1 MLFACAWV
9 QAGYGL
15 PAGFDSTDARPPT
28 QVEREYQLQR
38 GPGHGRGLMSAAAVD
53 PRARAGLST
62 SSAFTAA
69 GADGIESGCDYDS
82 GSDDEAGAAPT
93 APAPLASPSE
103 LTTSRLAAE
112 GMPTLDVRQAGELA
126 SLMLFICVVG
136 QPLIFAHVNGFS
148 IIGFEAPSR

>member
-1 MLFACAWV
+1 VLFACAWV

-62 SSAFTAA
+62 SAAFTAA
-69 GADGIESGCDYDS
+69 GADGIEPGCDYDS
-82 GSDDEAGAAPT
+82 GSDDEMRPSLI
-93 APAPLASPSE
+93 PLGNQPRWRLSLIAFVSGVAM
-103 LTTSRLAAE
+103 TSDS
-112 GMPTLDVRQAGELA
+112 TL
-126 SLMLFICVVG
+126 
-136 QPLIFAHVNGFS
+136 
-148 IIGFEAPSR
+148 